1 MYGVLPNP
9 ILLPGQRTRL
19 IQPGAAPQLRPRSN
33 AGSLLFVRQG
43 AAVPPGGGAE
53 AGPAEQLR
61 QCAWVPG
68 AGVTA
73 PALFAAPHIPYPI
86 AAPATPERGIKTAS
100 RGRAKRAAAALVP
113 GFSRSFHRRHYAI
126 SDLSQNRANARAF
139 QEEPVG
145 NCARPLSVIADNP
158 SPIFGILPGQTLR
171 QPQGGAVLLVALPD
185 RPRMKGLGVVAG
197 WLRAC
202 GRLLVT
208 YSLFFGNSLARGVR
222 QKLSKAPGKKQAF
235 RQAFWACNKRTN
247 RRISKSTVADNQQ
260 LTYKRTGE
268 FQPGINDWPLQNHS

>member
-1 MYGVLPNP
+1 MCGVLPNP

-33 AGSLLFVRQG
+33 AGSLLCVRQG

-53 AGPAEQLR
+53 AGAAEQLR

-86 AAPATPERGIKTAS
+86 AAPPTSERGIKTAA

-113 GFSRSFHRRHYAI
+113 GFSKSFHRRHYAI

-145 NCARPLSVIADNP
+145 NCARGAHLNTAAGDFSLSPLRSGERV
-158 SPIFGILPGQTLR
+158 GE
-171 QPQGGAVLLVALPD
+171 
-185 RPRMKGLGVVAG
+185 
-197 WLRAC
+197 
-202 GRLLVT
+202 
-208 YSLFFGNSLARGVR
+208 RG
-222 QKLSKAPGKKQAF
+222 
-235 RQAFWACNKRTN
+235 TN
-247 RRISKSTVADNQQ
+247 TVA
-260 LTYKRTGE
+260 
-268 FQPGINDWPLQNHS
+268 NDGWGGSPP